1 MPRTRRHATSDTTSM
16 LSDHT
21 KEQIKS
27 YLKEFIQKLIA
38 QSTSSEIS
46 KERQMP
52 RDGDTLKPFHE
63 AILPPSVRA
72 VSQFERSFST
82 RLGSTFEECALIIAK
97 QYHEAARRN
106 YKMREKVS
114 KAALDEI
121 DAQVRNF
128 ESMAT
133 QGTRWAFERMVEAVL
148 AKASSMPTIEVQVPA
163 DLYVRRHDGTE
174 MFFEIKSPQPNKGQ
188 CLEVTQRLLRIHLVR
203 GKPRPEVQAFF
214 AMPYNPY
221 GESRQAYRWNYAMN
235 YTPFED
241 AVLIGAEFWSRI
253 GGSSTYQELLAIYKE
268 VGQEYEREILKA
280 FRL

>member
-1 MPRTRRHATSDTTSM
+1 MPRARRHATSDATST
-16 LSDHT
+16 LSDRT
-21 KEQIKS
+21 KERIKS
-27 YLKEFIQKLIA
+27 HLKEFIQKLIA

-46 KERQMP
+46 MERQPP

-72 VSQFERSFST
+72 VSQFERNFST
-82 RLGSTFEECALIIAK
+82 RLGSTFEECALIIAE
-97 QYHEAARRN
+97 QYHNEAQRN
-106 YKMREKVS
+106 YKIQEEVS
-114 KAALDEI
+114 KAALEEI

-128 ESMAT
+128 ESIAT
-133 QGTRWAFERMVEAVL
+133 QGQRLTFDQMVKAVL
-148 AKASSMPTIEVQVPA
+148 AKASSEPTIKVQVTA
-163 DLYVRRHDGTE
+163 DLYVRRKDGTE

-203 GKPRPEVQAFF
+203 KKTRPEVQAYF

-221 GESRQAYRWNYAMN
+221 GESLEKYQWNYAMN
-235 YTPFED
+235 YTPFEEV
-241 AVLIGAEFWSRI
+241 VLIGAEFWNLI
-253 GGSSTYQELLAIYKE
+253 GGRSTYQELLAIYRD